1 MCVFL
6 VFVLKALK
14 IYCLVFEWRRLNHH
28 IKKRGKVY
36 SEKYFVPTELLY
48 L

>member
-1 MCVFL
+1 MFS

-14 IYCLVFEWRRLNHH
+14 IYCLVFEWRRHHH

-36 SEKYFVPTELLY
+36 SKKYFVPTELLY